1 MRLNE
6 VESKHYK
13 KIKKTNQQNQLRK
26 KLDRIKYSLVGMM
39 LKVTFQN

>member
-13 KIKKTNQQNQLRK
+13 KIKNQPAEPIEK